1 LKFNRSF
8 EKLIRA
14 WSLVMEHN
22 GMVKAG
28 VALHD
33 APLHRRFLNK
43 LVDILPATLTS
54 LIGGLLVTQYQFNH
68 SETLHPVAVQ
78 AAPASAEMI
87 QLVRDEHGAIMNY
100 LNGQIAAEKARNS
113 AADAADVRAAAD
125 AKAASDKA
133 AADKLAAEVLAAT
146 SKPAPVAASV
156 PAVVVT
162 AKAATSRKVIA
173 VAAAAPAHE
182 PLVVAQ
188 AAPAAPVAPV
198 AQPAPEQQPKS
209 LLDKT
214 LDIKDHVVAA
224 TSHAA
229 WSAVS
234 AIGSL
239 PSWIASMGD
248 HGDDTN
254 QAPSSGGQS
263 FTSLS
268 RQASL

>member
-1 LKFNRSF
+1 
-8 EKLIRA
+8 
-14 WSLVMEHN
+14 MEHN

-33 APLHRRFLNK
+33 SPLYRRFLSK

-54 LIGGLLVTQYQFNH
+54 VIGGLLVTQYQFNY
-68 SETLHPVAVQ
+68 SATQHPVAQQ

-100 LNGQIAAEKARNS
+100 LSGQIAAEKARNS
-113 AADAADVRAAAD
+113 SADAADARAAAD

-146 SKPAPVAASV
+146 AKSAPAATSV

-162 AKAATSRKVIA
+162 AKAATSRKVVA
-173 VAAAAPAHE
+173 VAAGAPTHE

-188 AAPAAPVAPV
+188 AAPVAAAVPA
-198 AQPAPEQQPKS
+198 AQPAPEQPKS

-234 AIGSL
+234 AIGGL

-248 HGDDTN
+248 HGGDTN
-254 QAPSSGGQS
+254 QAPGSGGQS
-263 FTSLS
+263 FTSPS
-268 RQASL
+268 REASL